1 MDTKEDKASSDTSE
15 NAPERAKTPSGP
27 VAAFQEKMET
37 WTDMVGYG
45 AKRGFF
51 GGLFIAWAIALLSGI
66 MLLVNYLNPQN
77 GLEYDTSTITFWG
90 FVEIGFR
97 LIIGWPLMLVP
108 PGVIIGAILGAVGI
122 IRKKNP
128 ANELLPSEPF
138 SSEPEKAKT
147 N

>member
-1 MDTKEDKASSDTSE
+1 MDTKEDKASSDISE
-15 NAPERAKTPSGP
+15 NAPESAKTLSGP

-37 WTDMVGYG
+37 RTDMVGYG

-51 GGLFIAWAIALLSGI
+51 GGLFIAWAIALLYGI
-66 MLLVNYLNPQN
+66 MLFVNYLNPQD

-108 PGVIIGAILGAVGI
+108 AGVIIGAILGALGI
-122 IRKKNP
+122 IRKKKRP
-128 ANELLPSEPF
+128 PEQPPSEP
-138 SSEPEKAKT
+138 EP
-147 N
+147 